1 LNAPDEKTSRPRR
14 SSQALLALVI
24 IASASATAAPSREH
38 SSARAEP
45 VGASEVVGKAAP
57 HLLQK
62 QNASLR
68 VYAFRDGAAVP
79 IPFQVDERDRRD
91 HWADDAGP
99 QPVRDETP
107 GVFDENDVVVF
118 MNRDLGAKGDA
129 AKLPD
134 GATDWIEVRVGSKE
148 APIGYAYVGAFRSP
162 PPLASPPRDHARYDD
177 KRDEVFADRYTV
189 RFGGPLP
196 THLALVR
203 RAGDDGE
210 NVLNGVHA
218 YGEARILGGVFHFE
232 RSERDLQYTIQ
243 GHRDGPVRAIR
254 SAKYW
259 IRLPLGFKARGR
271 VELLFYGDYV
281 EARARVNIKIPP
293 RLVPADG
300 SMTAYFDF
308 RDFAGARVLDPD
320 GVLAEQ
326 IDGRM
331 TDRKRSFNARPVRWA
346 ALLLPNGETFLLAVR
361 LGGSLQRLDQ
371 QLYLD
376 DSSDPNRGKP
386 SFGFMLAGVNRLDT
400 GEQELSVN
408 AMILATTSASEV
420 TAAAA
425 TLLSTPEVAVTA
437 IEVPLTR
444 PH

>member
-1 LNAPDEKTSRPRR
+1 VAGKDARP
-14 SSQALLALVI
+14 
-24 IASASATAAPSREH
+24 
-38 SSARAEP
+38 
-45 VGASEVVGKAAP
+45 
-57 HLLQK
+57 LLQK
-62 QNASLR
+62 SNASLR
-68 VYAFRDGAAVP
+68 VYAFRDGSIVP

-118 MNRDLGAKGDA
+118 MNRDLGSKGDA
-129 AKLPD
+129 AKLPR
-134 GATDWIEVRVGSKE
+134 GASDWLEVRVGPKD
-148 APIGYAYVGAFRSP
+148 APLGYAYLGAFSSP
-162 PPLASPPRDHARYDD
+162 PPLAKTADYTRYDA
-177 KRDEVFADRYTV
+177 KQDEVFADRYTV

-196 THLALVR
+196 THLALIR
-203 RAGDDGE
+203 RAGEDGQ
-210 NVLNGVHA
+210 NVLNAVHA
-218 YGEARILGGVFHFE
+218 HGEVRILGGVFHFE
-232 RSERDLQYTIQ
+232 RSEKDLEYSIQ

-271 VELLFYGDYV
+271 VELLFYRDSV

-308 RDFAGARVLDPD
+308 HDLAGARVLDPD
-320 GVLAEQ
+320 GLLAET

-331 TDRKRSFNARPVRWA
+331 SDRKRSFSTRPVRWA
-346 ALLLPNGETFLLAVR
+346 ALLLPNGQSFLLAVR

-371 QLYLD
+371 QLYLE
-376 DSSDPNRGKP
+376 DSSDPARGKP

-400 GEQELSVN
+400 GDQELSVN
-408 AMILATTSASEV
+408 AMVLDTTSESEV
-420 TAAAA
+420 SAAAA
-425 TLLSTPEVAVTA
+425 VLLSTAEVAVT
-437 IEVPLTR
+437 PLAK
-444 PH
+444 P